1 MAGHSVI
8 AGNLWDGD
16 QAIGRTAWMIDAQPL
31 IVFHKRHRF
40 ETMLSE
46 PWLKYLHPYL
56 GKQIWELEPSE
67 WVWSRADQ
75 ARFNCHTLAI
85 GSQVG
90 LTPEDWL
97 EGSRSRW
104 TADLNPAQLLLDH
117 FFEPLDC
124 GRSHLSESAE
134 PWEISAN
141 GGQGSRAPVENIASQ
156 AEGWCDDDVLVWQD
170 PGSGNLIHSGFVR
183 WLDGHLIVVSKWGE
197 GPILLTSLDVL
208 TRFYHGHRQIMLAYR
223 RRPSPQLLELAQLCN

>member
-1 MAGHSVI
+1 MASHSAI
-8 AGNLWDGD
+8 AENLWDGD
-16 QAIGRTAWMIDAQPL
+16 QTIGRTAWLIDAQPL
-31 IVFHKRHRF
+31 VVFHKRHRF

-90 LTPEDWL
+90 LTPDDWL

-117 FFEPLDC
+117 FFEPLIG
-124 GRSHLSESAE
+124 GRGSLSELAA
-134 PWEISAN
+134 PLDLLATD
-141 GGQGSRAPVENIASQ
+141 GRDQPSRAGGFVRHR
-156 AEGWCDDDVLVWQD
+156 EGLHDDDVLVWQE
-170 PGSGNLIHSGFVR
+170 PSTGNLIHSGFVR
-183 WLDGHLIVVSKWGE
+183 WIDGHLIVVSKWGE
-197 GPILLTSLDVL
+197 GPILLTSLEVL
-208 TRFYHGHRQIMLAYR
+208 TRFYQGQSQTMLAYR
-223 RRPSPQLLELAQLCN
+223 RRPNSGLVDFAQPCN